1 MTDTAQRIALGVD
14 VGGTGIKA
22 APVDLADGRL
32 VGDRLRIDTP
42 RPATPDRVVDVV
54 RQLVAAHHWTGSV
67 GVCVPAVV
75 QRGVVRTAANIDP
88 AWVDCDAGRLLSDR
102 LDRRVPVVNDADAAG
117 IAEMTWGAGRGRAGV
132 VLCVTFGTG
141 IGSGLFVDGRLVPN
155 TELGHVELDG
165 LDAETRAAARAR
177 EREDLSWREWA
188 ERVDRY
194 LGHLHGLFWP
204 ELIIVGGGVS
214 KKADRWLP
222 YLEPG
227 CEVVAAELVNNA
239 GIAGAALLGSMSED

>member
-1 MTDTAQRIALGVD
+1 
-14 VGGTGIKA
+14 
-22 APVDLADGRL
+22 
-32 VGDRLRIDTP
+32 
-42 RPATPDRVVDVV
+42 
-54 RQLVAAHHWTGSV
+54 
-67 GVCVPAVV
+67 
-75 QRGVVRTAANIDP
+75 P

-102 LDRRVPVVNDADAAG
+102 LDRRVPIVNDADAAG

>member
-75 QRGVVRTAANIDP
+75 QRGVVRTAANIAP
-88 AWVDCDAGRLLSDR
+88 AIAVTTTLAVRAPREMRKTPRIGKTSRTARRL
-102 LDRRVPVVNDADAAG
+102 RRV
-117 IAEMTWGAGRGRAGV
+117 
-132 VLCVTFGTG
+132 
-141 IGSGLFVDGRLVPN
+141 IGSSSSGRRSGP
-155 TELGHVELDG
+155 
-165 LDAETRAAARAR
+165 RRRARAR
-177 EREDLSWREWA
+177 RRE
-188 ERVDRY
+188 
-194 LGHLHGLFWP
+194 GP
-204 ELIIVGGGVS
+204 
-214 KKADRWLP
+214 
-222 YLEPG
+222 
-227 CEVVAAELVNNA
+227 
-239 GIAGAALLGSMSED
+239 